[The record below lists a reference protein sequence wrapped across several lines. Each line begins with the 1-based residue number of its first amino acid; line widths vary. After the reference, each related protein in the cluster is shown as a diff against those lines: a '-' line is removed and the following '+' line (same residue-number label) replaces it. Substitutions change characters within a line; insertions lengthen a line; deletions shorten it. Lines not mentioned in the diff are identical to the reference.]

1 MPTWAKIVLRSVGIV
16 NSAVL
21 LLGLSF
27 MTESIYWVLTGR
39 VKAHSDTPYFH
50 VAFTIMAIV
59 ELVFISIFLSAS
71 IRFVR
76 GNLSAANRYSFAV
89 LSFVAY
95 FVATGLMWRL
105 GNGIGTSIGAATGLT
120 GEGTAFF
127 AFLLWLLHP
136 MPFPLYP
143 VVTAVL
149 VQVIKWRYATL
160 RSPRQGIA

>member
-1 MPTWAKIVLRSVGIV
+1 MPTWVKIVLRSVGVV

-27 MTESIYWVLTGR
+27 MTESIYLVLSGR
-39 VKAHSDTPYFH
+39 VKTHSDTPYFY
-50 VAFTIMAIV
+50 VAFAIMAIV
-59 ELVFISIFLSAS
+59 ELVFISIFLLAS

-76 GNLSAANRYSFAV
+76 GNLSAANLYSFAV
-89 LSFVAY
+89 LMFVVY

-105 GNGIGTSIGAATGLT
+105 GSGIGTSIGAATGGT

-127 AFLLWLLHP
+127 AFLLWFLHP